1 MSIGPASGPIAVMSN
16 AGSGKAEK
24 IEKSK
29 NCFFH
34 YEMFLEEIDGL
45 LS

>member
-1 MSIGPASGPIAVMSN
+1 MSIGPAGGPIAVMSN
-16 AGSGKAEK
+16 AGSGKAK
-24 IEKSK
+24 KREKSK